1 MIHQFRDKKQ
11 IAKKRKLVKN
21 IIFLIG
27 FLLLSV
33 GGVFA
38 YTSGALHF
46 IGRPIWKAKTAVVD
60 NIESKGYIFRSK
72 ASVYKD
78 NANLLNENAQ
88 LKISMIDYNILK
100 DENLKL
106 KELFGRTT
114 PTKDLVLSSIL
125 TKPNFS
131 PYDTIIIDIGTNL
144 GVAVGDKVYSDVVTP
159 LGEVSAVY
167 SDTSLVTL
175 YSNPGQ
181 VTEAMMD
188 GTNTSVE
195 LVGRGGGNFEMTIPI
210 DLPYTNGTFVYLP
223 NFKPEVVATIEEVIS
238 SPNDPVKKVLLRSPV
253 NVQSLK
259 WVFVSRE

>member
-159 LGEVSAVY
+159 L
-167 SDTSLVTL
+167 
-175 YSNPGQ
+175 
-181 VTEAMMD
+181 
-188 GTNTSVE
+188 
-195 LVGRGGGNFEMTIPI
+195 
-210 DLPYTNGTFVYLP
+210 
-223 NFKPEVVATIEEVIS
+223 
-238 SPNDPVKKVLLRSPV
+238 
-253 NVQSLK
+253 
-259 WVFVSRE
+259 